1 MAQIINLNGRGP
13 YLVTRMPGCKKVIF
27 NESATIV
34 LWDDGTKTVVKCQ
47 EYDEFSF
54 EKGLLLCIAKKA
66 YGNTGRFNDIL
77 REMMDRAYLQEL
89 PTRRVRLED
98 WITAP
103 C

>member
-1 MAQIINLNGRGP
+1 MEKL
-13 YLVTRMPGCKKVIF
+13 KKYSCAIAIGIVMSLF
-27 NESATIV
+27 SMRRFV